1 MGYLVATLGQAAI
14 VCMDLLLVHI
24 VPTMAFPGA
33 LPLLLVALVA
43 LAWGAGPSLV
53 ATLAGMVLLDY
64 VVVPP
69 RDELSF
75 PDADDAASMLLFLV
89 VGGVISLV
97 ASRTAQARREAQE
110 ANRRM
115 DEFLSIVSHE
125 LRTPL
130 SGIQGF
136 VELADQ
142 RVQRLAATTEG
153 AEAEL
158 AIGLTVVHNFLTR
171 TTYSIRRLTRLVSD
185 ILDVSRIEAGQ
196 LELRLAPCD
205 LRIVAQLAVEEHRL
219 AWPTRSIL
227 LDAPHTAVPVQADAD
242 RLLQVMSNYLTNAL
256 KYSPPE
262 RAVHV
267 TVALEE
273 GTAWARVRD
282 EGPGL
287 SAEQQASIWERFHRV
302 PGMAVR
308 SGSQMGLGLGLYISR
323 MLVEQHGGRVGVES
337 QPGAGATFWCA
348 LPRA

>member
-1 MGYLVATLGQAAI
+1 MGYLVATLGQGAM
-14 VCMDLLLVHI
+14 VCADLLLAHI
-24 VPTMAFPGA
+24 VPTMAFPSA

-43 LAWGAGPSLV
+43 LGWGAGPSLV
-53 ATLAGMVLLDY
+53 ATLEGMLLLDY
-64 VVVPP
+64 VIVSPRHGLSVP
-69 RDELSF
+69 R
-75 PDADDAASMLLFLV
+75 AQDAANMLLFLV

-97 ASRTAQARREAQE
+97 ASRTAQARRDAQE

-115 DEFLSIVSHE
+115 DEFLFIVSHE

-136 VELADQ
+136 VQLADQ

-153 AEAEL
+153 PGTEMAT
-158 AIGLTVVHNFLTR
+158 GLTSVHDFLVR
-171 TTYSIRRLTRLVSD
+171 TMQSVRRLTRLVSD
-185 ILDVSRIEAGQ
+185 MLDVSRIEAGQ

-205 LRIVAQLAVEEHRL
+205 LRVVVQQAVDEHRL

-227 LDAPHTAVPVQADAD
+227 LEAPHTAVPVQADAD
-242 RLLQVMSNYLTNAL
+242 RLVQVVSNYLTNAL

-267 TVALEE
+267 TVVQEE
-273 GTAWARVRD
+273 GTACARVRD

-287 SAEQQASIWERFHRV
+287 SAEEQASIWERFHRV

-308 SGSQMGLGLGLYISR
+308 SGSQIGLGLGLYISR
-323 MLVEQHGGRVGVES
+323 MLVEQHRGRVGVES
-337 QPGAGATFWCA
+337 QPGAGTTFWFA
-348 LPRA
+348 LPLA